1 MTMQELMVQGK
12 KEITET
18 ENTLSR
24 AEKVVEDTLQIG
36 QQVGIAAA
44 LCVQLVKE
52 SQECFRHL
60 GVFVFDEAG
69 HSQPATMLSSMH
81 ACWRMPSDAAI
92 S

>member
-1 MTMQELMVQGK
+1 MQGK

-44 LCVQLVKE
+44 LCVQLVRD
-52 SQECFRHL
+52 C
-60 GVFVFDEAG
+60 
-69 HSQPATMLSSMH
+69 SMQ
-81 ACWRMPSDAAI
+81 
-92 S
+92 